1 MSNIMMLILKYA
13 IGLLGIALVVVVHE
27 IGHLVVAKF
36 SGIGVEV
43 FSFGL
48 GPKVWGKEYKG
59 TEFRLSLLP
68 LGGFCRMKGSDDLS
82 QALLK
87 KSKSFTHTEDG
98 SLFSVHPLK
107 RMATYLAGPFLNIL
121 FAIFLYS
128 ILASTPYRVI
138 STEPVIATINE
149 YPTLFGGATSPAF
162 ESGLRT
168 GDTVLA
174 LNETPIR
181 DWEALEDLLLQS
193 EGIQLFTVLRDSKE
207 LIISVAGELTESG
220 PRYGLSPAQKPI
232 VGKVRPNTP
241 EAEALLKT
249 GDVIVQAN
257 GINIS
262 NDLDLLVA
270 LPLNTNQTTL
280 IVSRD
285 GTDTEISFRPN
296 LDENGRGDW
305 NFSLQG
311 KNREVEAPPFS
322 LQNGWHTTMNM
333 ARDTLYALLAILQ
346 GESSD
351 VRQEFTGMARAALM
365 IGDITT
371 LGFENNTFSGLRA
384 LFYLLG
390 IVSISLAI
398 GNLLPLPAFDG
409 GQILIA
415 FVEWITHKRIS
426 PKTYWI
432 LQLVGMFSVFAIF
445 LFLGYVDIRHF
456 LALRR

>member
-207 LIISVAGELTESG
+207 IIISVAGELTESG

-285 GTDTEISFRPN
+285 GTNTEISFRPN

-333 ARDTLYALLAILQ
+333 ARDTLYALLAIIQ

-365 IGDITT
+365 IGDIT
-371 LGFENNTFSGLRA
+371 
-384 LFYLLG
+384 
-390 IVSISLAI
+390 
-398 GNLLPLPAFDG
+398 
-409 GQILIA
+409 
-415 FVEWITHKRIS
+415 
-426 PKTYWI
+426 
-432 LQLVGMFSVFAIF
+432 
-445 LFLGYVDIRHF
+445 
-456 LALRR
+456 